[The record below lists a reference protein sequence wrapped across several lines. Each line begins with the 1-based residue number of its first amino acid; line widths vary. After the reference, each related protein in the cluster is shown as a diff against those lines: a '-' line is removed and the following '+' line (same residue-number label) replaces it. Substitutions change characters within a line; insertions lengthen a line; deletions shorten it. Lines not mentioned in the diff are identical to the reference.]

1 MNINNI
7 AFIGLGVM
15 GYPMAG
21 HLSNN
26 GFNTNVYNRTESKA
40 QRWTKQFSGKSFD
53 TPKAAALGCQVVAV
67 CVGNDDDVRS
77 VVLGAEGVL
86 ATMKPGTVLI
96 DHTTTSAELAEELA
110 KVCLSKGVYFIDAP
124 VSGGQVGAENG
135 ALTIMCGGDDNVFE
149 SIQRV
154 INSYAKQATL
164 LGSNGQ
170 GQRCKMINQIC
181 IAGVLQGL
189 SEAMLLAQK
198 ANLNIEQVV
207 DVLKHGAAGSWQM
220 ENRAVTMS
228 QGKFDFG
235 FAIDWMRKDLGI
247 CLDEARK
254 HQLNLPM
261 TQDIDTHYQSLQSK
275 GFGRQD
281 TSVLIKAYN
290 TSKGVENGMVN

>member
-1 MNINNI
+1 MNIKNV

-26 GFNTNVYNRTESKA
+26 GFNTNVYNRSPVKT
-40 QRWTKQFSGKSFD
+40 QRWKTQFSGESFE
-53 TPKAAALGCQVVAV
+53 TPKAAALDCQVVAI

-77 VVLGAEGVL
+77 VVLGVEGVL
-86 ATMKPGTVLI
+86 ATMKPGSVLI
-96 DHTTTSAELAEELA
+96 DHTTTSAELAEELSEI
-110 KVCLSKGVYFIDAP
+110 CLTKGVHFIDAP
-124 VSGGQVGAENG
+124 VSGGQAGAENG
-135 ALTIMCGGDDNVFE
+135 ALTIMCGGDRSVFN
-149 SIQRV
+149 SILPV

-164 LGSNGQ
+164 LGPNGQ

-198 ANLNIEQVV
+198 ANLEIEQVV

-254 HQLNLPM
+254 HQLDLPM
-261 TQDIDTHYQSLQSK
+261 TKNIDNHYQSLQTQ
-275 GFGRQD
+275 GLGRQD